1 MNKATLALLI
11 SGVLMAPITMAM
23 APNTDLVLMP
33 YPQNVELSEGKVTLD
48 KAFSIYIKGYD
59 SPRVAFNVKRTME
72 RLYRQTGLPMLNW
85 QAKSE
90 QEATLV
96 IDIQRAPSSAVQTID
111 SDESYQLKV
120 ANGKILLSSTEPY
133 GTFHGLETLLQ
144 LVSTDANGYFVPA
157 VAISD
162 APRFK
167 WRGVSYDT
175 ARHYI
180 ELPVIL
186 RQLDAMAS
194 AKMNVFHW
202 HIWDDQGIRIQLENY
217 PRLWQATADG
227 DFYSKDEIRQVVEY
241 ARNLGIR
248 VIPEISL
255 PGHASAVAHAY
266 PELMSGLGEQSYP
279 QQRGWGVFEPL
290 MDPTNPELYTM
301 LASVFDEV
309 VELFPDEYFHIGG
322 DEPNY
327 QQWRDNPKIQAFI
340 KQHQLD
346 GERGLQSY
354 LNSRVEQML
363 NQRGKKITGWDEIWH
378 KDLPKSVVIQSWQ
391 GHDSIGRAAK
401 EGYQGILS
409 TGYYLDQPQPTSYH
423 YRNDP
428 MPKGIT
434 VDDQLH
440 QGEKFVTYD
449 WVKPRNKGG
458 PRKGNLTII
467 EGADGKVRAFT
478 DYNGKSREEVY
489 VLEYVPGVL
498 FRGHFDNF
506 MSYTEFNY
514 QFAGDQLKEGS
525 YQRIG
530 NVRWP
535 ATGNLVA
542 SSEGEVKSIP
552 KPNGGYPAQLT
563 KEEEPLILGGE
574 VTIWG
579 ENLDSMTIEQRL
591 WPRSY
596 AIAERLWSNESLT
609 DEASMYR
616 RMRALDNWSEIS
628 LGLRHHA
635 DARMMLQR
643 LANGADVAPLITLAK
658 YTEPAQYYAR
668 HWEKWISTPNKGD
681 LYNQYERLNRFAD
694 ALVVESYAVYDMEAL
709 VRGYQP
715 NGNAQSPQSKQALED
730 LSEHYQAVKGAAR
743 QSRGIFA
750 ANVASRESV
759 AIAEATIALA
769 ELGLE
774 LVEKAQQG
782 QVLSAAERATYQA
795 ILDKN
800 AVIFDETIVAIVRPT
815 EQLLHKIAP

>member
-11 SGVLMAPITMAM
+11 SGMMMAPTSMAI

-33 YPQNVELSEGKVTLD
+33 YPQSVTLQEGKVALD
-48 KAFSIYIKGYD
+48 QNFSIFIKGYD
-59 SPRVAFNVKRTME
+59 SPRVAFNAKRTME

-90 QEATLV
+90 KEATLV
-96 IDIQRAPSSAVQTID
+96 IDIANAPSSAIQNLD
-111 SDESYQLKV
+111 SDESYRLTI
-120 ANGKILLSSTEPY
+120 ANGQIQLSAPEPY
-133 GTFHGLETLLQ
+133 GAFHGLETFLQ
-144 LVSTDANGYFVPA
+144 LVTTDATGYFVPA
-157 VAISD
+157 VSIVD
-162 APRFK
+162 KPRFK

-175 ARHYI
+175 ARHFI

-217 PRLWQATADG
+217 PRLWQVTADG
-227 DFYSKDEIRQVVEY
+227 DYYSKDDIRKVVAY

-266 PELMSGLGEQSYP
+266 PQLMSGLGEQSYP

-354 LNSRVEQML
+354 LNTQVEKML
-363 NQRGKKITGWDEIWH
+363 NERGKKITGWDEIWH
-378 KDLPKSVVIQSWQ
+378 KDLPKSIVIQSWQ
-391 GHDSIGRAAK
+391 GHDSIGRAAR
-401 EGYQGILS
+401 EGFQGLLS

-434 VDDQLH
+434 VDDQQH

-467 EGADGKVRAFT
+467 EGQDGNVRAFT

-489 VLEYVPGVL
+489 VLEYVPGVK

-514 QFAGDQLKEGS
+514 QFSGDQLKEGS

-535 ATGNLVA
+535 TTGTLVA
-542 SSEGEVKSIP
+542 SSDSTANTIP
-552 KPNGGYPAQLT
+552 EPNGGYPAQLR
-563 KEEEPLILGGE
+563 KEQEPLILGGE
-574 VTIWG
+574 ITIWG

-596 AIAERLWSNESLT
+596 AIAERLWSNETLT

-616 RMRALDNWSEIS
+616 RMRALDGWSEIS
-628 LGLRHHA
+628 LGLRHNA
-635 DARMMLQR
+635 DARVMMQR
-643 LANGADVAPLITLAK
+643 LANGADVAPLLMLAQ
-658 YTEPAQYYAR
+658 YVEPAQYYAR

-694 ALVVESYAVYDMEAL
+694 ALLVESYATYEMETWVANL
-709 VRGYQP
+709 TLATGDADQQSLQELANQYQMAKFA
-715 NGNAQSPQSKQALED
+715 AQ
-730 LSEHYQAVKGAAR
+730 
-743 QSRGIFA
+743 QSRAIFA
-750 ANVASRESV
+750 ANVASVNSV
-759 AIAEATIALA
+759 SIADATVEVAD
-769 ELGLE
+769 LGLL
-774 LVEKAQQG
+774 LVDRLVRGERITAEQRAQ
-782 QVLSAAERATYQA
+782 YQA

-800 AVIFDETIVAIVRPT
+800 AVIFDETIVAIGRPT

>member
-11 SGVLMAPITMAM
+11 SGMMMAPTSMAM

-33 YPQNVELSEGKVTLD
+33 YPQSVTLQEGKVALD
-48 KAFSIYIKGYD
+48 QNFSIFIKGYD
-59 SPRVAFNVKRTME
+59 SPRVAFNAKRTME

-90 QEATLV
+90 KEATLV
-96 IDIQRAPSSAVQTID
+96 IDIANAPSSAIQNID
-111 SDESYQLKV
+111 SDESYRLTI
-120 ANGKILLSSTEPY
+120 ANGQIQLSAPEPY
-133 GTFHGLETLLQ
+133 GAFHGLETFLQ
-144 LVSTDANGYFVPA
+144 LVTTDAIGYFVPA
-157 VAISD
+157 VSIVD
-162 APRFK
+162 KPRFK

-175 ARHYI
+175 ARHFI

-217 PRLWQATADG
+217 PRLWQVTADG
-227 DFYSKDEIRQVVEY
+227 DYYSKDDIRKVVAY

-266 PELMSGLGEQSYP
+266 PQLMSGLGEQSYP

-354 LNSRVEQML
+354 LNTQVEKML
-363 NQRGKKITGWDEIWH
+363 NERGKKITGWDEIWH
-378 KDLPKSVVIQSWQ
+378 KDLPKSIVIQSWQ

-401 EGYQGILS
+401 EGFQGLLS

-467 EGADGKVRAFT
+467 EGQDGKVRAFT

-489 VLEYVPGVL
+489 VLEYVPGVK

-514 QFAGDQLKEGS
+514 QFSGDQLKEGS

-535 ATGNLVA
+535 TTGTLVA
-542 SSEGEVKSIP
+542 SSDSIANTIP
-552 KPNGGYPAQLT
+552 EPNGGYPAQLS
-563 KEEEPLILGGE
+563 KEQEPLILGGE
-574 VTIWG
+574 ITIWG

-596 AIAERLWSNESLT
+596 AIAERLWSSETLT

-616 RMRALDNWSEIS
+616 RMRALDGWSEIS
-628 LGLRHHA
+628 LGLRHNA
-635 DARMMLQR
+635 DARVMMQR
-643 LANGADVAPLITLAK
+643 LANGADVAPLLMLAQ
-658 YTEPAQYYAR
+658 YVEPAQYYAR

-694 ALVVESYAVYDMEAL
+694 ALLVESYATYEMETWVANL
-709 VRGYQP
+709 TLATGDADQQSLQQLANQYQMAKFA
-715 NGNAQSPQSKQALED
+715 AQ
-730 LSEHYQAVKGAAR
+730 
-743 QSRGIFA
+743 QSRAIFA
-750 ANVASRESV
+750 ANVASVNSV
-759 AIAEATIALA
+759 SIADATVEVAD
-769 ELGLE
+769 LGLL
-774 LVEKAQQG
+774 LVDMLARGERITAEQRAQ
-782 QVLSAAERATYQA
+782 YQA

-800 AVIFDETIVAIVRPT
+800 AVIFDETIVAIGRPT

>member
-11 SGVLMAPITMAM
+11 SGMMMAPTSMAM

-33 YPQNVELSEGKVTLD
+33 YPQSVTLQEGKVALD
-48 KAFSIYIKGYD
+48 QNFSIFIKGYD
-59 SPRVAFNVKRTME
+59 SPRVAFNAKRTME

-90 QEATLV
+90 KEATLV
-96 IDIQRAPSSAVQTID
+96 IDIANAPSSAIQNID
-111 SDESYQLKV
+111 SDESYRLTI
-120 ANGKILLSSTEPY
+120 ANGQIQLSAPEPY
-133 GTFHGLETLLQ
+133 GAFHGLETFLQ
-144 LVSTDANGYFVPA
+144 LVTTDATGYFVPA
-157 VAISD
+157 VSIVD
-162 APRFK
+162 KPRFK

-175 ARHYI
+175 ARHFI

-217 PRLWQATADG
+217 PRLWQVTADG
-227 DFYSKDEIRQVVEY
+227 DYYSKDDIRKVVAY

-266 PELMSGLGEQSYP
+266 PQLMSGLGEQSYP

-290 MDPTNPELYTM
+290 MDPSNPELYTM

-354 LNSRVEQML
+354 LNTQVEKML
-363 NQRGKKITGWDEIWH
+363 NERGKKITGWDEIWH
-378 KDLPKSVVIQSWQ
+378 KDLPKSIVIQSWQ

-401 EGYQGILS
+401 EGFQGLLS

-467 EGADGKVRAFT
+467 EGQDGKVRAFT

-489 VLEYVPGVL
+489 VLEYVPGVK

-514 QFAGDQLKEGS
+514 QFSGDQLKEGS

-535 ATGNLVA
+535 TKGTLVA
-542 SSEGEVKSIP
+542 SSDSTANTIP
-552 KPNGGYPAQLT
+552 EPSGGYPAQLS
-563 KEEEPLILGGE
+563 KEQEPLILGGE
-574 VTIWG
+574 ITIWG

-596 AIAERLWSNESLT
+596 AIAERLWSSETLT

-616 RMRALDNWSEIS
+616 RMRALDSWSEIS
-628 LGLRHHA
+628 LGLRHNA
-635 DARMMLQR
+635 DARVMMQR
-643 LANGADVAPLITLAK
+643 LANGADVAQLLMLAQ
-658 YTEPAQYYAR
+658 YVEPAQYYAR
-668 HWEKWISTPNKGD
+668 HWEKWISTLNKGD

-694 ALVVESYAVYDMEAL
+694 ALPVESYATYEMETWVANL
-709 VRGYQP
+709 TLATGDADQQSLQQLANQYQMAKFA
-715 NGNAQSPQSKQALED
+715 AQ
-730 LSEHYQAVKGAAR
+730 
-743 QSRGIFA
+743 QSRAIFA
-750 ANVASRESV
+750 ANVASVNSV
-759 AIAEATIALA
+759 SIADATVEVAD
-769 ELGLE
+769 LGLL
-774 LVEKAQQG
+774 LVDTLARGERITDEQRAQY
-782 QVLSAAERATYQA
+782 QV

-800 AVIFDETIVAIVRPT
+800 AVIFDETIVAIGRPT

>member
-11 SGVLMAPITMAM
+11 SGMMMAPTSMAM

-33 YPQNVELSEGKVTLD
+33 YPQSVTLQEGKVALD
-48 KAFSIYIKGYD
+48 QNFSIFIKGYD
-59 SPRVAFNVKRTME
+59 SPRVAFNAKRTME

-90 QEATLV
+90 KEATLV
-96 IDIQRAPSSAVQTID
+96 IDIANAPSSAIQNID
-111 SDESYQLKV
+111 SDESYRLTI
-120 ANGKILLSSTEPY
+120 ANGQIQLSAPEPY
-133 GTFHGLETLLQ
+133 GAFHGLETFLQ
-144 LVSTDANGYFVPA
+144 LVTTDATGYFVPA
-157 VAISD
+157 VSIVD
-162 APRFK
+162 KPRFK

-175 ARHYI
+175 ARHFI

-217 PRLWQATADG
+217 PRLWQVTADG
-227 DFYSKDEIRQVVEY
+227 DYYSKDDIRKVVVY

-266 PELMSGLGEQSYP
+266 PQLMSGLGEQSYP

-354 LNSRVEQML
+354 LNTQVEKML
-363 NQRGKKITGWDEIWH
+363 NDRGKKITGWDEIWH
-378 KDLPKSVVIQSWQ
+378 KDLPKSIVIQSWQ

-401 EGYQGILS
+401 EGFQGLLS

-467 EGADGKVRAFT
+467 EGQDGKVRAFT

-489 VLEYVPGVL
+489 VLEYVPGVK

-514 QFAGDQLKEGS
+514 QFSGDQLKEGS

-535 ATGNLVA
+535 TTGTLVA
-542 SSEGEVKSIP
+542 SSDSTANTIP
-552 KPNGGYPAQLT
+552 EPNGGYPAQLS
-563 KEEEPLILGGE
+563 KEQEPLILGGE
-574 VTIWG
+574 ITIWG

-596 AIAERLWSNESLT
+596 AIAERLWSSETLT

-616 RMRALDNWSEIS
+616 RMRALDGWSEIS
-628 LGLRHHA
+628 LGLRHNA
-635 DARMMLQR
+635 DARVMMQR
-643 LANGADVAPLITLAK
+643 LANGADVAPLLMLAQ
-658 YTEPAQYYAR
+658 YVEPAQYYAR

-694 ALVVESYAVYDMEAL
+694 ALPVESYATYEMETWVANL
-709 VRGYQP
+709 TLATGDADQQSLQQLANQYQMAKFA
-715 NGNAQSPQSKQALED
+715 AQ
-730 LSEHYQAVKGAAR
+730 
-743 QSRGIFA
+743 QSRAIFA
-750 ANVASRESV
+750 ANVASVNSV
-759 AIAEATIALA
+759 SIADATVEVAD
-769 ELGLE
+769 LGLL
-774 LVEKAQQG
+774 LVDTLARGERITAEQRAQ
-782 QVLSAAERATYQA
+782 YQA

-800 AVIFDETIVAIVRPT
+800 AVIFDETIVAIGRPT

>member
-11 SGVLMAPITMAM
+11 SGMMMAPTSMAM

-33 YPQNVELSEGKVTLD
+33 YPQSVTLQEGKVALD
-48 KAFSIYIKGYD
+48 QNFSIFIKGYD
-59 SPRVAFNVKRTME
+59 SPRVAFNAKRTME

-90 QEATLV
+90 KEATLV
-96 IDIQRAPSSAVQTID
+96 IDIANAPSSAIQNID
-111 SDESYQLKV
+111 SDESYRLTITNGQIQLS
-120 ANGKILLSSTEPY
+120 APEPY
-133 GTFHGLETLLQ
+133 GAFHGLETFLQ
-144 LVSTDANGYFVPA
+144 LVTTDETGYFVPA
-157 VAISD
+157 VSIVD
-162 APRFK
+162 KPRFK

-175 ARHYI
+175 ARHFI

-217 PRLWQATADG
+217 PRLWQVTADG
-227 DFYSKDEIRQVVEY
+227 DYYSKDDIRKVVAY

-266 PELMSGLGEQSYP
+266 PQLMSGLGEQSYP

-354 LNSRVEQML
+354 LNTQVEKML
-363 NQRGKKITGWDEIWH
+363 NERGKKITGWDEIWH
-378 KDLPKSVVIQSWQ
+378 KDLPKSIVIQSWQ

-401 EGYQGILS
+401 EGFQGLLS

-467 EGADGKVRAFT
+467 EGQDGNVRAFT

-489 VLEYVPGVL
+489 VLEYVPGVK

-514 QFAGDQLKEGS
+514 QFSGDQLKEGS

-535 ATGNLVA
+535 TTGTLVA
-542 SSEGEVKSIP
+542 SSDSIANTIP
-552 KPNGGYPAQLT
+552 EPNGGYPAQLS
-563 KEEEPLILGGE
+563 KEQEPLILGGE
-574 VTIWG
+574 ITIWG

-596 AIAERLWSNESLT
+596 AIAERLWSSETLT

-616 RMRALDNWSEIS
+616 RMKALDGWSEIS
-628 LGLRHHA
+628 LGLRNNA
-635 DARMMLQR
+635 DARVMMQR
-643 LANGADVAPLITLAK
+643 LANGADVAPLLMLAQ
-658 YTEPAQYYAR
+658 YVEPAQYYAR

-694 ALVVESYAVYDMEAL
+694 VLPVESYATYEMETWVANL
-709 VRGYQP
+709 TLATGDADQQSLQQLANQYQMAKFA
-715 NGNAQSPQSKQALED
+715 AQ
-730 LSEHYQAVKGAAR
+730 
-743 QSRGIFA
+743 QSRAIFA
-750 ANVASRESV
+750 ANVASVNSV
-759 AIAEATIALA
+759 SIADATVEVAD
-769 ELGLE
+769 LGLL
-774 LVEKAQQG
+774 LVDTLARGERITAEQRAQ
-782 QVLSAAERATYQA
+782 YQA

-800 AVIFDETIVAIVRPT
+800 AVIFDETIVAISRPT

>member
-11 SGVLMAPITMAM
+11 SGMMMASTSMAM

-33 YPQNVELSEGKVTLD
+33 YPQSVTLQEGKVALD
-48 KAFSIYIKGYD
+48 QNFSIFIKGYD
-59 SPRVAFNVKRTME
+59 SPRVAFNAKRTME

-90 QEATLV
+90 KEATLV
-96 IDIQRAPSSAVQTID
+96 IDIANAPSSAIQNID
-111 SDESYQLKV
+111 SDESYRLTI
-120 ANGKILLSSTEPY
+120 ANGQIQLSAPEPY
-133 GTFHGLETLLQ
+133 GAFHGLETFLQ
-144 LVSTDANGYFVPA
+144 LVTTDATGYFVPA
-157 VAISD
+157 VSIVD
-162 APRFK
+162 KPRFK

-175 ARHYI
+175 ARHFI

-217 PRLWQATADG
+217 PRLWQVTSDG
-227 DFYSKDEIRQVVEY
+227 DYYSKDDIRKVVAY

-266 PELMSGLGEQSYP
+266 PQLMSGLGEQSYP

-309 VELFPDEYFHIGG
+309 VELFPDDYFHIGG

-354 LNSRVEQML
+354 LNTQVEKML
-363 NQRGKKITGWDEIWH
+363 NERGKKITGWDEIWH
-378 KDLPKSVVIQSWQ
+378 KDLPKSIVIQSWQ

-401 EGYQGILS
+401 EGFQGLLS

-428 MPKGIT
+428 MPKGIS

-467 EGADGKVRAFT
+467 EGQDGKVRAFT

-489 VLEYVPGVL
+489 VLEYMPGVK

-514 QFAGDQLKEGS
+514 QFSDDQLKEGS

-535 ATGNLVA
+535 TTGTLVA
-542 SSEGEVKSIP
+542 SSDSIANTIP
-552 KPNGGYPAQLT
+552 EPNGGYPAQLS
-563 KEEEPLILGGE
+563 KGQEPLILGGE
-574 VTIWG
+574 ITIWG

-596 AIAERLWSNESLT
+596 AIAERLWSSETLT

-616 RMRALDNWSEIS
+616 RMRALDGWSEIS
-628 LGLRHHA
+628 LGLRHNA
-635 DARMMLQR
+635 DARVMMQR
-643 LANGADVAPLITLAK
+643 LANGADVAPLLMLAQ
-658 YTEPAQYYAR
+658 YVEPAQYYAR

-694 ALVVESYAVYDMEAL
+694 ALPVESYATYEMETWVANL
-709 VRGYQP
+709 TFAAGDADQQSLQQLANQYQMAKFA
-715 NGNAQSPQSKQALED
+715 AQ
-730 LSEHYQAVKGAAR
+730 
-743 QSRGIFA
+743 QSRAIFA
-750 ANVASRESV
+750 ANVASVNSV
-759 AIAEATIALA
+759 SIADATVEVAD
-769 ELGLE
+769 LGLL
-774 LVEKAQQG
+774 LVDTLARGERITAEQRAQY
-782 QVLSAAERATYQA
+782 QV

-800 AVIFDETIVAIVRPT
+800 AVIFDETIVAIGRPT

>member
-11 SGVLMAPITMAM
+11 SGMMMAPTSMAM

-33 YPQNVELSEGKVTLD
+33 YPQSVTLQEGKVALD
-48 KAFSIYIKGYD
+48 QNFSIFIKGYD
-59 SPRVAFNVKRTME
+59 SPRVAFNAKRTME

-90 QEATLV
+90 KEATLV
-96 IDIQRAPSSAVQTID
+96 IDIANAPSSAIQNID
-111 SDESYQLKV
+111 SDESYRLTITNGQIQLS
-120 ANGKILLSSTEPY
+120 APEPY
-133 GTFHGLETLLQ
+133 GAFHGLETFLQ
-144 LVSTDANGYFVPA
+144 LVTTDETGYFVPA
-157 VAISD
+157 VSIVD
-162 APRFK
+162 KPRFK

-175 ARHYI
+175 ARHFI

-217 PRLWQATADG
+217 PRLWQVTADG
-227 DFYSKDEIRQVVEY
+227 DYYSKDDIRKVVAY

-266 PELMSGLGEQSYP
+266 PQLMSGLGEQSYP

-309 VELFPDEYFHIGG
+309 LELFPDEYFHIGG

-354 LNSRVEQML
+354 LNTQVEKML
-363 NQRGKKITGWDEIWH
+363 NERGKKITGWDEIWH
-378 KDLPKSVVIQSWQ
+378 KDLPKSIVIQSWQ

-401 EGYQGILS
+401 EGFQGLLS

-467 EGADGKVRAFT
+467 EGQDGKVRAFT

-489 VLEYVPGVL
+489 VLEYVPGVK

-514 QFAGDQLKEGS
+514 QFSGDQLKEGS

-535 ATGNLVA
+535 TTGTLVA
-542 SSEGEVKSIP
+542 SSDSTANTIP
-552 KPNGGYPAQLT
+552 EPNGGYPAQLS
-563 KEEEPLILGGE
+563 KEQEPLILGGE
-574 VTIWG
+574 ITIWG

-596 AIAERLWSNESLT
+596 AIAERLWSSETLT

-616 RMRALDNWSEIS
+616 RMRALDSWSEIS
-628 LGLRHHA
+628 LGLRHNA
-635 DARMMLQR
+635 DARVMMQR
-643 LANGADVAPLITLAK
+643 LANGADVAQLLMLAQ
-658 YTEPAQYYAR
+658 YVEPAQYYAR

-694 ALVVESYAVYDMEAL
+694 ALPVESYATYEMETWVANL
-709 VRGYQP
+709 TLATGDADQQSLQQLANQYQMAKFA
-715 NGNAQSPQSKQALED
+715 AQ
-730 LSEHYQAVKGAAR
+730 
-743 QSRGIFA
+743 QSRAIFA
-750 ANVASRESV
+750 ANVASVNSV
-759 AIAEATIALA
+759 SIADATVEVAD
-769 ELGLE
+769 LGLL
-774 LVEKAQQG
+774 LVDTLARGERITDEQRAQY
-782 QVLSAAERATYQA
+782 QV

-800 AVIFDETIVAIVRPT
+800 AVIFDETIVAIGRPT

>member
-11 SGVLMAPITMAM
+11 SGMMMAPTSMAM

-33 YPQNVELSEGKVTLD
+33 YPQSVTLQEGKVALD
-48 KAFSIYIKGYD
+48 QNFSIFIKGYD
-59 SPRVAFNVKRTME
+59 SPRVAFNAKRTMD

-90 QEATLV
+90 KEATLV
-96 IDIQRAPSSAVQTID
+96 IDIANAPSSAIQNID
-111 SDESYQLKV
+111 SDESYRLTITNGQIQLS
-120 ANGKILLSSTEPY
+120 APESY
-133 GTFHGLETLLQ
+133 GAFHGLETFLQ
-144 LVSTDANGYFVPA
+144 LVTTDATGYFVPA
-157 VAISD
+157 VSIVD
-162 APRFK
+162 KPRFK

-175 ARHYI
+175 ARHFI

-217 PRLWQATADG
+217 PRLWQVTADG
-227 DFYSKDEIRQVVEY
+227 DYYSKDDIRKVVAY

-266 PELMSGLGEQSYP
+266 PQLMSGLGEQSYP

-340 KQHQLD
+340 KQYQLD

-354 LNSRVEQML
+354 LNTQVEKML
-363 NQRGKKITGWDEIWH
+363 NERGKKITGWDEIWH
-378 KDLPKSVVIQSWQ
+378 KDLPKSIVIQSWQ

-401 EGYQGILS
+401 EGFQGLLS

-467 EGADGKVRAFT
+467 EGQDGKVRAFT

-489 VLEYVPGVL
+489 VLEYVPGVK

-514 QFAGDQLKEGS
+514 QFSGDQLKEGS

-535 ATGNLVA
+535 TTGTLVA
-542 SSEGEVKSIP
+542 SSDSIANTIP
-552 KPNGGYPAQLT
+552 EPNGGYPAQLS
-563 KEEEPLILGGE
+563 KEQEPLILGGE
-574 VTIWG
+574 ITIWG

-596 AIAERLWSNESLT
+596 AIAERLWSSETLM

-616 RMRALDNWSEIS
+616 RMRALDGWSEIS
-628 LGLRHHA
+628 LGLRHNA
-635 DARMMLQR
+635 DARVMMQR
-643 LANGADVAPLITLAK
+643 LANGADVAPLLMLAQ
-658 YTEPAQYYAR
+658 YVEPAQYYAR

-694 ALVVESYAVYDMEAL
+694 ALPVESYATYEMETWVANFTL
-709 VRGYQP
+709 ATGDADQQSLQQLADQYQMAKFA
-715 NGNAQSPQSKQALED
+715 AQ
-730 LSEHYQAVKGAAR
+730 
-743 QSRGIFA
+743 QSRAIFA
-750 ANVASRESV
+750 ANVASVNSV
-759 AIAEATIALA
+759 SIADATVEVAD
-769 ELGLE
+769 LGLL
-774 LVEKAQQG
+774 LVDTLARGERITAEQRAQ
-782 QVLSAAERATYQA
+782 YQA

-800 AVIFDETIVAIVRPT
+800 AVIFDETIVAIGRPT

>member
-11 SGVLMAPITMAM
+11 SGMMMAPTSMAM

-33 YPQNVELSEGKVTLD
+33 YPQSVTLQEGKVALD
-48 KAFSIYIKGYD
+48 QNFSIFIKGYD
-59 SPRVAFNVKRTME
+59 SPRVVFNAKRTME

-90 QEATLV
+90 KEATLV
-96 IDIQRAPSSAVQTID
+96 IDIANAPSSAIQNID
-111 SDESYQLKV
+111 SDESYRLTITNGQIQLS
-120 ANGKILLSSTEPY
+120 APEPY
-133 GTFHGLETLLQ
+133 GAFHGLETFLQ
-144 LVSTDANGYFVPA
+144 LVTTDATGYFVPA
-157 VAISD
+157 VSIVD
-162 APRFK
+162 KPRFK

-175 ARHYI
+175 ARHFI

-217 PRLWQATADG
+217 PRLWQVTSDG
-227 DFYSKDEIRQVVEY
+227 DYYSKDDIRKVVAY

-266 PELMSGLGEQSYP
+266 PQLMSGLGEQSYP

-327 QQWRDNPKIQAFI
+327 QQWRDNPKIQTFI

-354 LNSRVEQML
+354 LNTQVEKML
-363 NQRGKKITGWDEIWH
+363 NERGKKITGWDEIWH
-378 KDLPKSVVIQSWQ
+378 KDLPKSIVIQSWQ

-401 EGYQGILS
+401 EGFQGLLS

-467 EGADGKVRAFT
+467 EGQDGKVRAFT

-489 VLEYVPGVL
+489 VLEYVPGVK

-514 QFAGDQLKEGS
+514 QFSDDQLKEGS

-535 ATGNLVA
+535 TTGTLVA
-542 SSEGEVKSIP
+542 SSDSVANTIP
-552 KPNGGYPAQLT
+552 EPNGGYPAQLS
-563 KEEEPLILGGE
+563 KEQEPLILGGE
-574 VTIWG
+574 ITIWG

-596 AIAERLWSNESLT
+596 AIAERLWSSETLT

-616 RMRALDNWSEIS
+616 RMRALDSWSEIS
-628 LGLRHHA
+628 LGLRHNA
-635 DARMMLQR
+635 DVRVMMQR
-643 LANGADVAPLITLAK
+643 LANGADVAPLLMLAQ
-658 YTEPAQYYAR
+658 YVEPAQYYAR

-694 ALVVESYAVYDMEAL
+694 ALPVESYATYEMETWVANL
-709 VRGYQP
+709 TLAAGDADQQSLQQLANQYQMAKFA
-715 NGNAQSPQSKQALED
+715 AQ
-730 LSEHYQAVKGAAR
+730 
-743 QSRGIFA
+743 QSRAIFA
-750 ANVASRESV
+750 ANVASVNSV
-759 AIAEATIALA
+759 SIADAIVEVAD
-769 ELGLE
+769 LGLL
-774 LVEKAQQG
+774 LVDTLARGERITAEQRAQ
-782 QVLSAAERATYQA
+782 YQA

-800 AVIFDETIVAIVRPT
+800 AVIFDETIVAIGRPT

>member
-11 SGVLMAPITMAM
+11 SGMMMAPTSMAM

-33 YPQNVELSEGKVTLD
+33 YPQSVTLQEGKVALD
-48 KAFSIYIKGYD
+48 QNFSIFIKGYD
-59 SPRVAFNVKRTME
+59 SPRVAFNAKRTME

-90 QEATLV
+90 KEATLV
-96 IDIQRAPSSAVQTID
+96 IDIANAPSSAIQNID
-111 SDESYQLKV
+111 SDESYRLTI
-120 ANGKILLSSTEPY
+120 ANGQIQLSAPESY
-133 GTFHGLETLLQ
+133 GAFHGLETFLQ
-144 LVSTDANGYFVPA
+144 LVTTDATGYFVPA
-157 VAISD
+157 VSIVD
-162 APRFK
+162 KPRFK

-175 ARHYI
+175 ARHFI

-217 PRLWQATADG
+217 PRLWQVTADG
-227 DFYSKDEIRQVVEY
+227 DYYSKDDIRKVVAY

-266 PELMSGLGEQSYP
+266 PQLMSGLGEQSYP

-354 LNSRVEQML
+354 LNTQVEKML
-363 NQRGKKITGWDEIWH
+363 NERGKKITGWDEIWH
-378 KDLPKSVVIQSWQ
+378 KDLPKSIVIQSWQ

-401 EGYQGILS
+401 EGFQGLLS

-467 EGADGKVRAFT
+467 EGQDGKVRAFT

-489 VLEYVPGVL
+489 VLEYVPGVK

-514 QFAGDQLKEGS
+514 QFSGDQLKEGS

-535 ATGNLVA
+535 TTGTLVA
-542 SSEGEVKSIP
+542 SSDSIANTIP
-552 KPNGGYPAQLT
+552 EPNGGYPAQLS
-563 KEEEPLILGGE
+563 KEQEPLILGGE
-574 VTIWG
+574 ITIWG

-596 AIAERLWSNESLT
+596 AIAERLWSSETLT

-616 RMRALDNWSEIS
+616 RMRALDGWSEIS
-628 LGLRHHA
+628 LGLRHNA
-635 DARMMLQR
+635 DARVMMQR
-643 LANGADVAPLITLAK
+643 LANGADVAPLLMLAQ
-658 YTEPAQYYAR
+658 YVEPAQYYAR

-694 ALVVESYAVYDMEAL
+694 ALPVESYATYEMETWVANL
-709 VRGYQP
+709 TLAAGDADQQSLQQLANQYQMAKFA
-715 NGNAQSPQSKQALED
+715 AQ
-730 LSEHYQAVKGAAR
+730 
-743 QSRGIFA
+743 QSRAIFA
-750 ANVASRESV
+750 ANVASVNSV
-759 AIAEATIALA
+759 SIADATVEVAD
-769 ELGLE
+769 LGLL
-774 LVEKAQQG
+774 LVDMLARGERITAEQRAQ
-782 QVLSAAERATYQA
+782 YQA

-800 AVIFDETIVAIVRPT
+800 AVIFDETIVAIGRPT